1 MIALV
6 DSDFIPYRY
15 CHACSGHDLEHI
27 IREVDIHIR
36 WIMHRTEADDI
47 RLFLTGEKSWRK
59 DKYPDYKGNRVQ
71 PKPEWFYEVQ
81 QHLVEEWNA
90 EFAPDGYEADDIVAE
105 YAKFYFGIWRWDMFC
120 VVAQDKDLNT
130 VPGTHFNPVKD
141 IIYWIYPEYANLW
154 LYCQMIIGDT
164 ADNIK
169 GLPQHGPMKAYRIL
183 SQGNPR
189 IRTEAAYRYALG
201 SGWEAEYKKNLELLS
216 LGL

>member
-6 DSDFIPYRY
+6 DSDYIIHRY
-15 CHACSGHDLEHI
+15 CHACSGHELDYILN
-27 IREVDIHIR
+27 EVDIHIR
-36 WIMHRTEADDI
+36 WIMKRTEADDI

-59 DKYPDYKGNRVQ
+59 EKYPDYKGNRVQ

-81 QHLVEEWNA
+81 QHMIEEWDA
-90 EFAPDGYEADDIVAE
+90 EFAPEGYEADDIVAE
-105 YAKFYFGIWRWDMFC
+105 TAYDMAVDDEPWPC
-120 VVAQDKDLNT
+120 IVAQDKDLNT
-130 VPGTHFNPVKD
+130 VPGRHFNPIKD
-141 IIYWIYPEYANLW
+141 VMYWVSAENANLW

-169 GLPQHGPMKAYRIL
+169 GLPQHGPWRAYLIL
-183 SQGNPR
+183 SQGDPK

-201 SGWEAEYKKNLELLS
+201 PGWEAEYIKNLELLS